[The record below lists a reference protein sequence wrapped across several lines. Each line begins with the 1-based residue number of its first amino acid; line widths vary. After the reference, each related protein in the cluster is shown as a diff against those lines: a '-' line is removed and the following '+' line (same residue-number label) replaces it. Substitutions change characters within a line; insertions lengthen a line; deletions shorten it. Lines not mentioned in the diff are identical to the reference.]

1 MKQIQAR
8 YQWVDMLR
16 GCAVALMIVYHFCY
30 DLTYFRIYYFD
41 FYQSLFWLGA
51 RAFIVSLFLLL
62 VGISLQ
68 LSVSRVS
75 GNDYFRRAY
84 MRRLFWLVIC
94 SLLVSVSSYYFS
106 PSRWIFF
113 GILHFISVAS
123 VLGLLFVNWPRL
135 SLGLGVIFIVLG
147 VYGEFPVFDHPLL
160 QWVGLMTHKP
170 MTEDYVPLLPWF
182 GVVLLGLYIG
192 HRFVIGGRS
201 VATVEKGGG
210 LKLIKLAGR
219 HSLLIYMLHQPVM
232 LGMLALLSGQL
243 L

>member
-75 GNDYFRRAY
+75 GNDYFRRIYAT
-84 MRRLFWLVIC
+84 FILV
-94 SLLVSVSSYYFS
+94 
-106 PSRWIFF
+106 
-113 GILHFISVAS
+113 GHMFIDCECV
-123 VLGLLFVNWPRL
+123 
-135 SLGLGVIFIVLG
+135 
-147 VYGEFPVFDHPLL
+147 
-160 QWVGLMTHKP
+160 
-170 MTEDYVPLLPWF
+170 
-182 GVVLLGLYIG
+182 
-192 HRFVIGGRS
+192 
-201 VATVEKGGG
+201 
-210 LKLIKLAGR
+210 
-219 HSLLIYMLHQPVM
+219 
-232 LGMLALLSGQL
+232 
-243 L
+243 